1 MAQLNSD
8 KVIYCHDIFIQQKG
22 LLKNLKSTTILI
34 LRCCFKSAFALI
46 CMSLFLFTRMGVLA
60 HMSALP
66 KLVIYPQPLKSKSS
80 HSGVYILNY

>member
-46 CMSLFLFTRMGVLA
+46 LPSSAQAPVQLNWAELA
-60 HMSALP
+60 
-66 KLVIYPQPLKSKSS
+66 I
-80 HSGVYILNY
+80 